1 MIQLGRIEDSE
12 ETDLDKTDKSKE
24 CKICHCNYFDDGSK
38 SDSKICNRCDWR
50 IKPFGNFTIIH
61 VNDFSY
67 RFFML
72 DITEEDLIEF
82 IKDFELDDEFETL
95 LRYERIDIS
104 ERIDKNKTS
113 LSRECLL
120 CHYWYFKDLEF
131 KFKSNICIECNIGCN
146 LSETNNIAILNI
158 KGVDYRCALQAIG
171 KNKAVSI
178 LNHSVLGDKGVIIL
192 KNSESEDKDLL
203 QMDFGAFFLIEW

>member
-38 SDSKICNRCDWR
+38 SDSTICNRCDWR

-104 ERIDKNKTS
+104 ERIDKNKQVYQENVCFVITGTLKILNLS
-113 LSRECLL
+113 LSQIFVL
-120 CHYWYFKDLEF
+120 
-131 KFKSNICIECNIGCN
+131 NV
-146 LSETNNIAILNI
+146 ILDVTFQKQI
-158 KGVDYRCALQAIG
+158 TLQY
-171 KNKAVSI
+171 
-178 LNHSVLGDKGVIIL
+178 
-192 KNSESEDKDLL
+192 
-203 QMDFGAFFLIEW
+203 